1 MSADEREWGKTDGRW
16 VSEWGYVDQ
25 FLCSILFDGTQVGN
39 RGLQNDALVQQGL
52 VVSLLGWTVE
62 GRK

>member
-1 MSADEREWGKTDGRW
+1 MGVDEREWGKTDGRW

-25 FLCSILFDGTQVGN
+25 FLCSSLSDGTHVEN
-39 RGLQNDALVQQGL
+39 KGLRNDALVQQGL
-52 VVSLLGWTVE
+52 VVLFLGWTME